1 MGKWTYE
8 VGKSEKSTFNEIQER
23 IYIET
28 ISTVLA
34 VLFFEMILFSE
45 QIYMFLVLE
54 KVKQAR
60 LYDVWKEFELR
71 TMFSTQIRSSYEIY

>member
-1 MGKWTYE
+1 
-8 VGKSEKSTFNEIQER
+8 
-23 IYIET
+23 
-28 ISTVLA
+28 
-34 VLFFEMILFSE
+34 
-45 QIYMFLVLE
+45 MFLVLE